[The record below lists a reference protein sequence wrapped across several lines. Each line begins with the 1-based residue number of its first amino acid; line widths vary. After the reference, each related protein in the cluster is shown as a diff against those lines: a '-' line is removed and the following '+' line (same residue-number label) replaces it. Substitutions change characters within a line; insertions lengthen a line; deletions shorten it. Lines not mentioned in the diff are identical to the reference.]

1 MSSGFTTWKTKTGDF
16 SKEKPRAGNCCGIV
30 DATRTVTHSRW
41 VATSTMFRSRRRM
54 AMNRRELVGVLGAT
68 AAGLAAITGGG
79 ASAQEARAQKHDRHA
94 FHPERGHHT
103 EVQQECAEACARC
116 MHECE
121 DGFHHCLLQ
130 AQSEKAEYALAA
142 QMCIDCAEVCGAAA
156 KLVARGSPLLVDICP
171 ACAKV
176 CDDCFATCEPL
187 NDPEM
192 KLVMESLRKCAM
204 SCRGMVKAMGDH
216 EHHHPTP

>member
-1 MSSGFTTWKTKTGDF
+1 
-16 SKEKPRAGNCCGIV
+16 
-30 DATRTVTHSRW
+30 
-41 VATSTMFRSRRRM
+41 M
-54 AMNRRELVGVLGAT
+54 AMNRRELVEVLGAT

-79 ASAQEARAQKHDRHA
+79 ASAQEARAQKHDRQA

-156 KLVARGSPLLVDICP
+156 KLVARGSPLLVDICA

-204 SCRGMVKAMGDH
+204 SCRGMVKAMADH